1 MNIRVDIEVSPE
13 EMRRLMGLPDLE
25 GFQRQML
32 EDIRD
37 RMTRGVEGYDPML
50 FFQPYLRSSMAG
62 MEFMQ
67 RLFAAGM
74 SQATASDDKGGRS

>member
-1 MNIRVDIEVSPE
+1 MQIKVDIDVSPE

-25 GFQRQML
+25 GFQRQIL
-32 EDIRD
+32 DDIRE

-50 FFQPYLRSSMAG
+50 FFQPYMRGSMAG

-67 RLFAAGM
+67 KLF
-74 SQATASDDKGGRS
+74 SASLGSSGDAQTDREP